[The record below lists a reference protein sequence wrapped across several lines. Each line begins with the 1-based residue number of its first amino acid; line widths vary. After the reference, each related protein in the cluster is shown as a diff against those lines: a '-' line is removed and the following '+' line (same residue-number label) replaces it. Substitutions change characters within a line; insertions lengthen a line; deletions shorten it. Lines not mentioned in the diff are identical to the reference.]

1 MTDSPALP
9 TDNPP
14 SNDQPNTQGNAWFRQ
29 NMPAWIQE
37 LPTWRF
43 RPEEPVIDKPLID
56 RDTLDAALK
65 DVDPEIVKRIKDD
78 IQFLDY
84 ELLRLFR
91 IRDHEAKKQQ
101 NRHRKYQVGYLLL
114 ATGAAALGSFQAL
127 AVATNPQLM
136 QIFAF
141 GETLIALFATYMTT
155 LGNRE
160 PPLNRWLDNRRRAEQ
175 LRREYFLFLMN
186 LPPYDGLVGY
196 ERKVMLSK
204 RGAEINRGVFPS
216 DTFDAK

>member
-1 MTDSPALP
+1 MTDSPTMP
-9 TDNPP
+9 TD
-14 SNDQPNTQGNAWFRQ
+14 SQPNTQGDKSFRRH
-29 NMPAWIQE
+29 MPAWIQE

-43 RPEEPVIDKPLID
+43 RPEEPVIDSPLID
-56 RDTLDAALK
+56 RATLDALLV
-65 DVDPEIVKRIKDD
+65 DVDPDVVKRIKDD

-91 IRDHEAKKQQ
+91 IRDYEAKKQQ
-101 NRHRKYQVGYLLL
+101 NRHRKYQISYLAL

-141 GETLIALFATYMTT
+141 GETLIALFATYMAT
-155 LGNRE
+155 LGSRE
-160 PPLNRWLDNRRRAEQ
+160 PPLNRWLDNRRRAEE

-186 LPPYDGLVGY
+186 LAPYDALMGY

-204 RGAEINRGVFPS
+204 RAAEINRGVFPS
-216 DTFDAK
+216 DTFDSK

>member
-1 MTDSPALP
+1 MTDSPAMP
-9 TDNPP
+9 TGN
-14 SNDQPNTQGNAWFRQ
+14 QPNTQGNANFRQ
-29 NMPAWIQE
+29 HLPAWIQE
-37 LPTWRF
+37 LPALRF
-43 RPEEPVIDKPLID
+43 RPDEPVIDAPLID
-56 RDTLDAALK
+56 RDALDAALIG
-65 DVDPEIVKRIKDD
+65 VDPEIIKRIRDD

-91 IRDHEAKKQQ
+91 IRDYTAKKQQ

-136 QIFAF
+136 QVFAF
-141 GETLIALFATYMTT
+141 GETLIALLATYMAT
-155 LGNRE
+155 LGSRE
-160 PPLNRWLDNRRRAEQ
+160 PPLNHWLDNRRRAEQ

-186 LPPYDGLVGY
+186 LPPYDELVGY

-204 RGAEINRGVFPS
+204 RAAEINRGVFPS
-216 DTFDAK
+216 DNFDSR